1 MSSTITSN
9 IHVAPHA
16 QTTTSTNAVSGQ
28 RHYPRTIDNGA
39 GELLTFLGV
48 HTEADGREVLEVENQ
63 VQPGAGPPMHAHH
76 LQEESLTV
84 QEGRIGYRLAG
95 GPDCFAGPGD
105 TVTFA
110 PGQMHRFWN
119 AGDGVLR
126 CSGRVGPPDNME
138 YVLTEVFASMQR
150 SGGRPNP
157 FDAAYLL
164 GRYRTEIAQGDIRAP
179 IRVVVF
185 PILRAL
191 GRLLGRD
198 RRYVDA
204 PPPIRR

>member
-9 IHVAPHA
+9 IHVARRTQSA
-16 QTTTSTNAVSGQ
+16 TSTNAVSGE

-48 HTEADGREVLEVENQ
+48 HTSPDGREVLEVENQ

-84 QEGRIGYRLAG
+84 EEGCIGYRLAG

-126 CSGRVGPPDNME
+126 CSGRVSPPDNME
-138 YVLTEVFASMQR
+138 YVLTQVNSHRCSAAAAARTR
-150 SGGRPNP
+150 STRRTCSGATGRRSRK
-157 FDAAYLL
+157 ATS
-164 GRYRTEIAQGDIRAP
+164 RHRS
-179 IRVVVF
+179 
-185 PILRAL
+185 AL
-191 GRLLGRD
+191 WCSRSCERW
-198 RRYVDA
+198 VDS
-204 PPPIRR
+204 

>member
-1 MSSTITSN
+1 MSSTITS
-9 IHVAPHA
+9 
-16 QTTTSTNAVSGQ
+16 TETRTNRTVVSGD
-28 RHYPRTIDNGA
+28 YPRTIENGA

-48 HTEADGREVLEVENQ
+48 RTDPDGRQVLEVENQ
-63 VQPGAGPPMHAHH
+63 VQPGAGPPMHVHY
-76 LQEESLTV
+76 LQQESLTV
-84 QEGRIGYRLAG
+84 QQGRMGYRRAD

-119 AGDGVLR
+119 AGSGVLR
-126 CSGRVGPPDNME
+126 CSGRVSPPANLE
-138 YVLTEVFASMQR
+138 YVLTQVFASMR
-150 SGGRPNP
+150 RGGGRPNP

-164 GRYRTEIAQGDIRAP
+164 GRYRTEIAQGDIPAP
-179 IRVVVF
+179 VRVVVF

-198 RRYVDA
+198 RRYADA
-204 PPPIRR
+204 PPPVKR